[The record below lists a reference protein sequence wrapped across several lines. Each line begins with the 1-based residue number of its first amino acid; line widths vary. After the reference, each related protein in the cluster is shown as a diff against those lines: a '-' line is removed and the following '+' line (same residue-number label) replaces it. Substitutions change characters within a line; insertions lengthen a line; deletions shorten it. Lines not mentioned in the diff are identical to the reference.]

1 MKNLSSIL
9 AGCAVALAPVLLGL
23 PGFTVLVVGLAFF
36 AVSFFRRHD
45 PLEYWQRREY
55 ALAFVFTLVVF
66 FSLYILPG
74 LIHSN

>member
-1 MKNLSSIL
+1 MKYFSSIL

-23 PGFTVLVVGLAFF
+23 PGFTVLVVGL
-36 AVSFFRRHD
+36 SYLSINLFRRHD
-45 PLEYWQRREY
+45 PVEYWQRKEY
-55 ALAFVFTLVVF
+55 ALAFVSTLVIF